1 MYGSCSFCVPY
12 HPQVEI
18 TRLLTLRTFKIQ
30 KNMGPGK
37 TECGTG
43 RGLRDLLIQFYDI
56 IVEKT
61 RTGVLKLLSQVSE
74 DLGFR
79 IQVT

>member
-1 MYGSCSFCVPY
+1 
-12 HPQVEI
+12 
-18 TRLLTLRTFKIQ
+18 
-30 KNMGPGK
+30 MGPGK

-43 RGLRDLLIQFYDI
+43 KGLRDLLIQFYNI
-56 IVEKT
+56 INEKT
-61 RTGVLKLLSQVSE
+61 RTTVVKLLSQVSE

>member
-1 MYGSCSFCVPY
+1 
-12 HPQVEI
+12 
-18 TRLLTLRTFKIQ
+18 
-30 KNMGPGK
+30 MGPGK

-56 IVEKT
+56 IDEKT
-61 RTGVLKLLSQVSE
+61 RTRVVKLPQVSE